1 MKKSKV
7 LVLMLAL
14 VLSLSLLFG
23 GSADARKVDFV
34 AIVTGGTGGV
44 YYPLGGA
51 LAQIISNKV
60 ANVSASAQSGNA
72 SVANCNIVAK
82 EDAETAFVQN
92 NVADSAYNGIGPW
105 KGRALKNL
113 RAIASLYPET
123 IQIVARA
130 ETGIKTIADIK
141 GKRIAV
147 GDKGSG
153 TEFDTRNIL
162 TSHGITYDMIKPD
175 YVDYSVAAS
184 RLKDD
189 QDDMLFKTA
198 GFPTSA
204 IIDLTMSKKT
214 NFVSLS
220 PEAVKKLTAKFPF
233 YVSMIIPA
241 NTYKGQTEPVQ
252 TIAMM
257 AMWITHEKVSEELVY
272 EMTKVLYEKTPLL
285 YRAKKDLESGA
296 EILAKVHQ
304 QGKNVTLDSA
314 LDGITIPFHVG
325 AEKYYKEKGLM
336 K

>member
-1 MKKSKV
+1 MKKVKI
-7 LVLMLAL
+7 LVVVLAL
-14 VLSLSLLFG
+14 VISAGLLFG

-60 ANVSASAQSGNA
+60 PDVSCSAQSGNA
-72 SVANCNIVAK
+72 SVANCNLVAK
-82 EDAETAFVQN
+82 EDVETGFVQN
-92 NVADSAYNGIGPW
+92 NVADSAYNGNGPW
-105 KGRALKNL
+105 KGRALTNL

-123 IQIVARA
+123 IQIVARQEA
-130 ETGIKTIADIK
+130 GIKTITDVK
-141 GKRIAV
+141 GKRIAI

-153 TEFDTRNIL
+153 TEFDARNIL
-162 TSHGITYDMIKPD
+162 TYHGITYDMINPD

-198 GFPTSA
+198 GVPTSA

-214 NFVSLS
+214 NFVNLS
-220 PEAVKKLTAKFPF
+220 AEAVKKLTEKFPF
-233 YVSMIIPA
+233 YVPMTIPA

-257 AMWITHEKVSEELVY
+257 AIWITHENVSEGLVY

-285 YRAKKDLESGA
+285 YRKKQEKQSGA

-304 QGKNVTLDSA
+304 QGAQVTLDTA
-314 LDGITIPFHVG
+314 LAGITIPFHAG
-325 AEKYYKEKGLM
+325 AAKYYKEKGMM